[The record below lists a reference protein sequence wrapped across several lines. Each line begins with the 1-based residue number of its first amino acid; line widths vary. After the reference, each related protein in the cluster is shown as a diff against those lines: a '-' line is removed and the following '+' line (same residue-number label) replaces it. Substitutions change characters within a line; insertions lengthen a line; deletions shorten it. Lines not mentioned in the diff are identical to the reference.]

1 MHYANGD
8 GVKQDLSKG
17 RYWIHKAALTGYP
30 FAQYNLGV
38 MFLDGIGGSKSTSC
52 AEYWLNKAAVVGG
65 ETGFMA
71 KQLLDYV
78 AEHNKQLAPKIIRP
92 DSTSSCQ
99 QLPDIVFP
107 ALPGVSTAPLPGN
120 SAPIKNNPPTVNDT
134 LQGALSSNGGA
145 EEAKTEASEPEQAKT
160 AAPEPAQTVAEASE
174 PKQAKTAVPETAQAV
189 AEASEPEQAKTAVP
203 EPAEAVVEE
212 SETAQAKEESQFD
225 LEPATSYR
233 KTVGRYLIQLG
244 AKISGQE
251 EEHSLTLSPPV
262 KTEREIASREESEQA
277 VEPMTVPEGHQDD
290 NLLSKEFLKGSEN
303 NQKVDDLPLVI
314 QIFELPLMHQSEPN
328 TMEPPGTGPVD
339 EEEALVL
346 SESRKG
352 LSDARAVN
360 GAAITE
366 GKSVSSSSDA
376 ENKSES
382 TTVIPPVT
390 EAPQALKTAP
400 VPTAHAPLNLGG
412 DIRHASKKHYTLQ
425 LGSASQS
432 EPLLAMAR
440 KQKLSNYLVY
450 ETQRHGQR
458 WFVLVHGEY
467 ATMSQ
472 AKRALQQLP
481 ASFKKDSPWARS
493 IGHVQTEL

>member
-1 MHYANGD
+1 M
-8 GVKQDLSKG
+8 S
-17 RYWIHKAALTGYP
+17 
-30 FAQYNLGV
+30 
-38 MFLDGIGGSKSTSC
+38 
-52 AEYWLNKAAVVGG
+52 
-65 ETGFMA
+65 
-71 KQLLDYV
+71 
-78 AEHNKQLAPKIIRP
+78 
-92 DSTSSCQ
+92 
-99 QLPDIVFP
+99 
-107 ALPGVSTAPLPGN
+107 
-120 SAPIKNNPPTVNDT
+120 
-134 LQGALSSNGGA
+134 
-145 EEAKTEASEPEQAKT
+145 EASEPEQAKTAAPEPAQAVAEASEPEQAKTAAPEPVQAVAEASEPEQAKTATPEPAQTVAEASEPEQAKTATPEPVQAVAEAPEAEQAKT

-174 PKQAKTAVPETAQAV
+174 AEQAKTATPEPVQTVAEASEPEQAKTAVPETAQAV

-352 LSDARAVN
+352 LSDAGAVN